1 VLVNS
6 FDAWVDLGG
15 VAVSVSTQRYAP
27 DVLHPDGASRLEAF
41 TDDPWPTWRWRLADT
56 VSLTQEVFTRLGVP
70 GVVVRWRLTR
80 PATATGTES
89 ATLRVRPFLSGR
101 DYHALHR
108 ENPGFDFSAR
118 GGDQDVEWHPYRG
131 VPGIRSRANGRY
143 HHAPQWYRQ
152 FLYTAERERGL
163 DHIED
168 LASPGEIAWDLTLG
182 EAVWVVE
189 PVRDG
194 APRDIASAVDLAR
207 EWAREERARRAAFA
221 SRLHRSANQYLVQ
234 RGAGTTI
241 VAGYPWFTDWGRDT
255 FVSLRGLCLSTG
267 RLADARDILLEW
279 SGTLSNGML
288 PNRFPDDHG
297 EAEFNSVDAAL
308 WFVVAVHDLVHAPA
322 GDRVLTPADRARLM
336 LTVDDILR
344 AYTAGTRYGICA
356 QPDGLLAAG
365 VPGVQLT
372 WMDAKVGDTVI
383 TPRAGKPVEVQAL
396 WLNALAFAGSTTP
409 EWKRLF
415 DTGLASFERR
425 FWNDA
430 RGCLFD
436 VVDVEHAS
444 GQVDERVRPN
454 QIFAVGGLPRP
465 LLEGERARR
474 MVDVVERELVTPAG
488 LRTLAQGEQGYV
500 GRCDGGPETRDRAY
514 HQGTVWPWL
523 MGAFVDAW
531 IRVHGGTPAAR
542 RTARDRFVL
551 PLVAQ
556 LNHRGIGHL
565 YEIADGDAPHTPRGC
580 PFQAWSAGELLRI
593 L

>member
-1 VLVNS
+1 
-6 FDAWVDLGG
+6 
-15 VAVSVSTQRYAP
+15 
-27 DVLHPDGASRLEAF
+27 
-41 TDDPWPTWRWRLADT
+41 
-56 VSLTQEVFTRLGVP
+56 
-70 GVVVRWRLTR
+70 
-80 PATATGTES
+80 
-89 ATLRVRPFLSGR
+89 
-101 DYHALHR
+101 
-108 ENPGFDFSAR
+108 
-118 GGDQDVEWHPYRG
+118 
-131 VPGIRSRANGRY
+131 
-143 HHAPQWYRQ
+143 
-152 FLYTAERERGL
+152 
-163 DHIED
+163 
-168 LASPGEIAWDLTLG
+168 
-182 EAVWVVE
+182 
-189 PVRDG
+189 
-194 APRDIASAVDLAR
+194 
-207 EWAREERARRAAFA
+207 
-221 SRLHRSANQYLVQ
+221 
-234 RGAGTTI
+234 
-241 VAGYPWFTDWGRDT
+241 
-255 FVSLRGLCLSTG
+255 
-267 RLADARDILLEW
+267 
-279 SGTLSNGML
+279 M
-288 PNRFPDDHG
+288 
-297 EAEFNSVDAAL
+297 
-308 WFVVAVHDLVHAPA
+308 
-322 GDRVLTPADRARLM
+322 LTPADRARLM
-336 LTVDDILR
+336 LTVDEILR

-372 WMDAKVGDTVI
+372 WMDARVGETVI
-383 TPRAGKPVEVQAL
+383 TPRVGKPVEVQAL

-409 EWKRLF
+409 EWQRLF

-474 MVDVVERELVTPAG
+474 MVEVVERELVTPAG
-488 LRTLAQGEQGYV
+488 VRTLAQGEQGYV
-500 GRCDGGPETRDRAY
+500 GRCDGGPGTRDRAY

-551 PLVAQ
+551 PLVDQ